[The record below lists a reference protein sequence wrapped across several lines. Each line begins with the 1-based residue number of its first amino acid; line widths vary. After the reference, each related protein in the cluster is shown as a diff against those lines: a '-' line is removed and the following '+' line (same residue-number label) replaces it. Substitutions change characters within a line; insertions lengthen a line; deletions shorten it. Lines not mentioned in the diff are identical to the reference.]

1 MKSPLIIACSLFLI
15 ACVQVNPPRDVSSE
29 EQASIYLKIG
39 VRYLGLGQLNIAK
52 EKLEK
57 SVDLDSSNGDAHNAL
72 AVLYEKIKRP
82 SDAKYHF
89 QRAVSENDESPQP
102 RNNYGRFLCDQGEY
116 EEGLAHL
123 AVAFNMPLN
132 SRKWFAFT
140 NAGLCYLKQ
149 NKMREAESYFR
160 KALEVHP
167 QYPPA
172 LLEMLKMSYRFHKFM
187 SARAFLQRYFSVSPE
202 SADALWYGYRIELGL
217 ENRSKAGNYRTK
229 LLTQF
234 PDSKEAQRIE

>member
-1 MKSPLIIACSLFLI
+1 MKSPLIIGFSLFLI
-15 ACVQVNPPRDVSSE
+15 ACVQVNPPREVSSE
-29 EQASIYLKIG
+29 DQASIYLKIG
-39 VRYLGLGQLNIAK
+39 VRYLGLGQLDIAK

-89 QRAVSENDESPQP
+89 ERAISENDESPQP

-123 AVAFNMPLN
+123 AIAFNMPLN
-132 SRKWFAFT
+132 SRKWFSFT

-149 NKMREAESYFR
+149 NKMREAENYFR
-160 KALEVHP
+160 KALEVYP

-202 SADALWYGYRIELGL
+202 SADSLWYGYRIELGL
-217 ENRSKAGNYRTK
+217 KNRSGAEKYRTK

-234 PDSKEAQRIE
+234 PDSKEAQRVE

>member
-1 MKSPLIIACSLFLI
+1 MKLPLLVGFSFFLV
-15 ACVQVNPPRDVSSE
+15 ACVQVNPPREVSSE

-39 VRYLGLGQLNIAK
+39 VRYLGFGQLEIAK

-72 AVLYEKIKRP
+72 AVLYERIQRP
-82 SDAKYHF
+82 SDAKYHY
-89 QRAVSENDESPQP
+89 QRAISEDEEKPQP
-102 RNNYGRFLCDQGEY
+102 QNNYGRFLCDQGEY

-132 SRKWFAFT
+132 SRKWISFT

-149 NKMREAESYFR
+149 NKMREAENYFR

-187 SARAFLQRYFSVSPE
+187 SARAFVQRYFSVSPE
-202 SADALWYGYRIELGL
+202 SADSLWYAYRIELGL
-217 ENRSKAGNYRTK
+217 KNQAGAEAYRTK
-229 LLTQF
+229 LLTRF
-234 PDSKEAQRIE
+234 PDSKEARRVE

>member
-1 MKSPLIIACSLFLI
+1 MKLWVIFNLSIFLI
-15 ACVQVNPPRDVSSE
+15 ACVQVNPPREVSSE
-29 EQASIYLKIG
+29 EQAEIYLKMG
-39 VRYLGLGQLNIAK
+39 VRYLEMGKLEIAK

-57 SVDLDSSNGDAHNAL
+57 SVDLNSSNSESHNAL
-72 AVLYEKIKRP
+72 AVLYERIERS
-82 SDAKYHF
+82 SDAKYHYK
-89 QRAVSENDESPQP
+89 QAVSENDESPQP
-102 RNNYGRFLCDQGEY
+102 RNNYGRFLCEKGEY

-132 SRKWFAFT
+132 SRKWFSLT

-149 NKMREAESYFR
+149 NKMKEAENYFR

-202 SADALWYGYRIELGL
+202 SADSLWYAYRIELGL
-217 ENRSKAGNYRTK
+217 KNRSGAEQYKNK

-234 PDSKEAQRIE
+234 PDSKEAQRVE